1 MVRSTKHRGFTLIEL
16 LVVIAIILILISI
29 ALPNF
34 MDALIR
40 ARSTQA
46 YAELRSISIALE
58 SYYLDFNFYPLRTRL
73 PSHPDWVPS
82 GLNNLTT
89 PVTYMD
95 PAHLPDPFTDN
106 RFYTHYRYWPV
117 RPDGMVQAN
126 NDTASADDSFWYLLS
141 SNGPEGK
148 FTAFADAMRGQA
160 DVPFS
165 HSVYSPTNGTR
176 SRGNIWRQGGVPDG
190 VGRTIVRPALPPQ
203 SR

>member
-1 MVRSTKHRGFTLIEL
+1 MNPMKAPKGFTLVEL

-40 ARSTQA
+40 ARSVQA

-58 SYYLDFNFYPLRTRL
+58 SYYLDFGFYPLRTRNKSL
-73 PSHPDWVPS
+73 PDWVAT
-82 GLNNLTT
+82 GLNSLTT
-89 PVTYMD
+89 PVNYMD
-95 PAHLPDPFTDN
+95 PARLPDPFTDH
-106 RFYTHYRYWPV
+106 RFYTHYRYWPI
-117 RPDGMVQAN
+117 RPSGLIQAN
-126 NDTASADDSFWYLLS
+126 NENASPADSFWYLLS

-148 FTAFADAMRGQA
+148 FTRFADAMRGEDDA
-160 DVPFS
+160 PFS

-176 SRGNIWRQGGVPDG
+176 SRGNIFRQGGIPDG
-190 VGRTIVRPALPPQ
+190 VGRTIVRPALPAQ